1 MLLVYF
7 ASLHYLEAQPSLSS
21 KKHQFF
27 HLKPKKAFSNRYE
40 MHWFY
45 AIEELLIIYTAGTT
59 NTRILGGKRNR
70 VTWKGNRWGWVDFY
84 SHFQPRSILER
95 MMYIYHCPTPK
106 KNPSTP
112 SPTRITPFDE
122 AKD

>member
-59 NTRILGGKRNR
+59 NTRILGGKRNIE
-70 VTWKGNRWGWVDFY
+70 WHGKAIGGAGWIFI
-84 SHFQPRSILER
+84 PI
-95 MMYIYHCPTPK
+95 PTLK
-106 KNPSTP
+106 
-112 SPTRITPFDE
+112 
-122 AKD
+122 